1 MDRRVITYI
10 IISIIAA
17 ILLGDLWVLH
27 MQLDG
32 IHKMTKTDDKVVKQK
47 EQQPVNEKTPDANEG
62 LQR

>member
-1 MDRRVITYI
+1 MEKRVITYI

-32 IHKMTKTDDKVVKQK
+32 IHKVTKAVDNELKKNEDEQKTSEVKSDT
-47 EQQPVNEKTPDANEG
+47 QPHI
-62 LQR
+62 

>member
-27 MQLDG
+27 MQLDS
-32 IHKMTKTDDKVVKQK
+32 IHKVTTIEDNEVKKK